1 MFSSYLIPLSTVDE
15 EDTLAVVTI
24 VDEDTLPVAA
34 PVVGIAMAALVGLII
49 VVAVVVAVAV
59 FARWWKGKN
68 SGAFDLT
75 TDVSMECSMQ
85 TPYCVLQEFVYIAE
99 FVYGT
104 RCCLTFVYDDVVCRT
119 GYRIAE
125 NLMGLLFEHFDSLVE
140 NLRIE
145 LCRWLYNYLFHT
157 KLYIILHLSKL
168 CHFWSF
174 YTQAEGKTGWANV
187 KVCIVDK
194 MNLRVAVK

>member
-1 MFSSYLIPLSTVDE
+1 MWLQEMFSSYLIPLSTVDE
-15 EDTLAVVTI
+15 EDTL
-24 VDEDTLPVAA
+24 PVAA
-34 PVVGIAMAALVGLII
+34 VVGIAMAALVGLII

-68 SGAFDLT
+68 SGTIDLT

-85 TPYCVLQEFVYIAE
+85 TPYCVLQE

-125 NLMGLLFEHFDSLVE
+125 NLMGLLFGHFDSLVE

-145 LCRWLYNYLFHT
+145 LCR
-157 KLYIILHLSKL
+157 
-168 CHFWSF
+168 
-174 YTQAEGKTGWANV
+174 
-187 KVCIVDK
+187 
-194 MNLRVAVK
+194 